1 MPLQVTGCCLGNVSP
16 LPFHDNSPHCM
27 RKTVIL
33 ISAILLTALGLG
45 VTQTLTSASEGEG
58 TPEADSLFEATVS
71 LIKRYET
78 LHQPRHWPLV
88 GYGHLVIKGEKF
100 TRRTLSEKEADALLR
115 KDLLKNC
122 AVFRDFGRDSLLLG
136 TLAYNIGMGNVM
148 RSSVTRKLREG
159 DRDIY
164 ESYIAHCRYK
174 GRAHNGLRERR
185 IEEFNLL
192 FSRDTV
198 ESAGTPAGKS
208 VLS

>member
-1 MPLQVTGCCLGNVSP
+1 
-16 LPFHDNSPHCM
+16 M
-27 RKTVIL
+27 RKIL
-33 ISAILLTALGLG
+33 ILLSAVLIGIIGIG
-45 VTQTLTSASEGEG
+45 VTQTLTSASDGEG

-100 TRRTLSEKEADALLR
+100 SRRTLSEKAADALLR

-122 AVFRDFGRDSLLLG
+122 AVFRVFGRDSLLLG
-136 TLAYNIGMGNVM
+136 ALAYNIGMGNVM

-164 ESYIAHCRYK
+164 EAYIAHCRYN
-174 GRAHNGLRERR
+174 GRPHKGLRERR

-192 FSRDTV
+192 FTRDTIEIV
-198 ESAGTPAGKS
+198 ETTSGEET
-208 VLS
+208 LSHHPL